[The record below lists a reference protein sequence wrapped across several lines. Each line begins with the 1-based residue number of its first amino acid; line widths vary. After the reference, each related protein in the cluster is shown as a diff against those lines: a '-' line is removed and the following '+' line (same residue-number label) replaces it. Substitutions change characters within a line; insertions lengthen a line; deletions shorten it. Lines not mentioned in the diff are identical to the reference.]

1 MTVRGERTRRK
12 LVDAGETV
20 FGQKGF
26 EQASIADIT
35 REAGVA
41 LGTFYV
47 YFPDKKALFVEVV
60 DNLGARLRQE
70 LGKAVE
76 GISDRLEV
84 EEAGLRAFFSFA
96 RRHRLLYRIVRQ
108 SEFVDPEC
116 FRRYY
121 RRIAEPYAK
130 GLQAA
135 MDDGRIRRLDAETVA
150 FCLMGLADFLGM
162 RFVLWGRRGES
173 EEEVLKTA
181 MAFIRHGLSPQSSAK
196 RPARKTKARA
206 AGPRRGRT

>member
-181 MAFIRHGLSPQSSAK
+181 MAFIRHGLSPQPSAK